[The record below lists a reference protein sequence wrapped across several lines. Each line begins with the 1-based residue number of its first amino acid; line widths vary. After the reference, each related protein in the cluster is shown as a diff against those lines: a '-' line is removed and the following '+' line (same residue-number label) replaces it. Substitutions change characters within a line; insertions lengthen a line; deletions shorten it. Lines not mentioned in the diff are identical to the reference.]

1 MISWLTDC
9 SVEDEA
15 ALLVAELLEL
25 EPEPWVPE
33 GLRLSLT
40 YP

>member
-1 MISWLTDC
+1 MILWLTDC

-15 ALLVAELLEL
+15 ALLVAELLEA
-25 EPEPWVPE
+25 EPWVPE
-33 GLRLSLT
+33 GLRLSLM